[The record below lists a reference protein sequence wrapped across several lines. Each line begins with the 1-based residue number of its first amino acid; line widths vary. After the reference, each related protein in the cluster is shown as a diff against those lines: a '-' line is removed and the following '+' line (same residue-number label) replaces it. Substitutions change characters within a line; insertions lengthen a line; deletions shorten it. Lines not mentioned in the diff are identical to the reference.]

1 MKSLLMMTKL
11 SNNLN
16 MKFFLKPLIPGII
29 CGLVGLFFP
38 EAIGLGSETIVN
50 VITENNTLIL
60 LTILLFLKIFLTSLC
75 IGFGLFG
82 GILSPALLTVCWRNY
97 MRTTVCETI

>member
-1 MKSLLMMTKL
+1 MVGIFSSIVALCFMKSLLDDDKIIKQFEY
-11 SNNLN
+11 
-16 MKFFLKPLIPGII
+16 KFFKPLIPGII
-29 CGLVGLFFP
+29 CGLVSLFFP

-60 LTILLFLKIFLTSLC
+60 LIILLFLKIFLISLC

-82 GILSPALLTVCWRNY
+82 GILSPVHL
-97 MRTTVCETI
+97 